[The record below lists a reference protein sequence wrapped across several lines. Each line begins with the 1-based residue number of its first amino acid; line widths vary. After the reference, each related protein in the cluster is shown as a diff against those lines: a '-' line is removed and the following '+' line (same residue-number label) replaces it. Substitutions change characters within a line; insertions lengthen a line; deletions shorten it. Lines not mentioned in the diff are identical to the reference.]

1 VVPVAVV
8 PERGALFDAAKD
20 GSSMSAQ
27 YPAASETSPRDIP
40 ERARKFPVQHILVVD
55 DERLVRWAI
64 AETLGDR
71 GYDVL
76 EAGDAASARRAMQSA
91 DATPD
96 LVLLDLWLPD
106 SDDLGLASQLRAQA
120 PDTAIVLMTAYGTP
134 EIFTQAA
141 ELGIATVNKP
151 FDMNELASIVDRTL
165 APHAA

>member
-1 VVPVAVV
+1 
-8 PERGALFDAAKD
+8 
-20 GSSMSAQ
+20 MSAQ
-27 YPAASETSPRDIP
+27 YSAASDTSPRDIP
-40 ERARKFPVQHILVVD
+40 DRARNFHVPHILVVD

-91 DATPD
+91 DVAPD
-96 LVLLDLWLPD
+96 LVLLDLRLPD
-106 SDDLGLASQLRAQA
+106 SDDLGLASQIRAQA